1 MSKKLSC
8 IVIDDDG
15 FLRHLIAGLMRRFDF
30 EILAETG
37 HAYEGLKLCM
47 DLRPK
52 LVLLDI
58 NLPEAN
64 GITLLPQLLK
74 LESAPKVIMVTAEP
88 TLDRVKESLS
98 LGASGFVVKPFTPAK
113 LIGAVNAA
121 MGTDL

>member
-15 FLRHLIAGLMRRFDF
+15 FLRHLIAGLMRGFDF

-37 HAYEGLKLCM
+37 HAHEGLKLCL

-58 NLPEAN
+58 NLPEVN

-74 LESAPKVIMVTAEP
+74 LNFAPKVIMVTAEP
-88 TLDRVKESLS
+88 TMDRVKESLA

-113 LIGAVNAA
+113 LIGAVNTA
-121 MGTDL
+121 MGTHL

>member
-15 FLRHLIAGLMRRFDF
+15 FLRHLIAGLMRGFDF

-37 HAYEGLKLCM
+37 NAHDGLKLCM

-58 NLPEAN
+58 NLPDVN
-64 GITLLPQLLK
+64 GMDLLPKLLK
-74 LESAPKVIMVTAEP
+74 LQPAPKVVMVTGEP
-88 TLDRVKESLS
+88 TLDRVKESLA

-121 MGTDL
+121 IGTHL